1 MKILDYEGLKLVIE
15 RLKSLISLSIDNH
28 KGDTDIHT
36 TKEQKD
42 QWTEN
47 GKTTLEHIK
56 NIDIHVNTEE
66 KTKWNNISNV
76 ENQITSI
83 DKDINDIKVNV
94 SSDLMIRV
102 KQLESGLYE
111 DIKGNPFFVNFRD
124 LDGVKLTNG
133 VFNEKQARLEC

>member
-15 RLKSLISLSIDNH
+15 RLKSLILLSVDNH
-28 KGDTDIHT
+28 KSDADIHT
-36 TKEQKD
+36 TKAQKD

-47 GKTTLEHIK
+47 RQTTLEHIK
-56 NIDIHVNTEE
+56 NTDIHVNTEE

-76 ENQITSI
+76 ENQISSI

-111 DIKGNPFFVNFRD
+111 DIKGNPFFVNFKD
-124 LDGVKLTNG
+124 LDGVKLTSG

>member
-15 RLKSLISLSIDNH
+15 RLKSLILLSVDNH
-28 KGDTDIHT
+28 KSDADIHT

-47 GKTTLEHIK
+47 RQTTLEHIK
-56 NIDIHVNTEE
+56 NTDIHVNTEE

-76 ENQITSI
+76 ENQISSI

-111 DIKGNPFFVNFRD
+111 DIKGNPFFVNFKD
-124 LDGVKLTNG
+124 LDGVKLTSG

>member
-15 RLKSLISLSIDNH
+15 KVKNLIVTSIDNH
-28 KGDTDIHT
+28 KKDADIHT

-42 QWTEN
+42 QWTEARN
-47 GKTTLEHIK
+47 TSLNHIK
-56 NIDIHVNTEE
+56 NLDIHVNTAD
-66 KTKWNNISNV
+66 KSKWNNITNV

-111 DIKGNPFFVNFRD
+111 DIKGNPFFINFKD
-124 LDGVKLTNG
+124 LDGVNLTNG
-133 VFNEKQARLEC
+133 VYNEKQARLEC